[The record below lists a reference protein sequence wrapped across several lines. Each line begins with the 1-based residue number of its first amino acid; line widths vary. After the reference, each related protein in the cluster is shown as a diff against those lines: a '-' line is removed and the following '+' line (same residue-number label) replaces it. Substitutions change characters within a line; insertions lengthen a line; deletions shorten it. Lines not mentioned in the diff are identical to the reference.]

1 MKKLF
6 YILAIAA
13 AVCMTT
19 SCSKGKKFSV
29 SGTVAD
35 AKTQMLYFEHVGD
48 NGLEVL
54 DSVKLRANG
63 KFRFKAPQVEYP
75 DFYRLRLGNEAITLG
90 IDSCEQVVLKG
101 QKEDFGYNYTVE
113 GSVSSEKILQLK
125 RSSRDVFRQLSD
137 TTTTKTL
144 LEVDSIVEVHRQL
157 AKSIII
163 ENTRSSAAYYAVA
176 QTINGHY
183 YFSIDDHN
191 DRKMWAAV
199 ATAHKVYYPNSPR
212 TQALENAVIT
222 SMQGSKMPTLP
233 ATDEELGAIEISMP
247 NIAGDNVALSSL
259 RGKVVLL
266 DFFAYDIDG
275 AIAYLRFLNDL
286 YTKYH
291 DKGFEIYQVS
301 IDQDKLFWAEHAR
314 EMPWISVRDS
324 QAPYS
329 KALMTYNVRSLPTSF
344 LLDKNGDIVG
354 RFGADKL
361 ESEIDKLLK

>member
-1 MKKLF
+1 MKKLL
-6 YILAIAA
+6 YIFVVAA
-13 AVCMTT
+13 LILT
-19 SCSKGKKFSV
+19 SCSQKNKFSV
-29 SGTVAD
+29 SGSIAD
-35 AKTQMLYFEHVGD
+35 AKSQMLFFEHVGD
-48 NGLEVL
+48 GGLEVL
-54 DSVKLRANG
+54 DSVKLKANG
-63 KFRFKAPQVEYP
+63 KFKFKAPKAEYP

-90 IDSCEQVVLKG
+90 IDSCEQIIIKG
-101 QKEDFGYNYTVE
+101 QKEDFGYNYTVN
-113 GSVSSEKILQLK
+113 GSISSEIILELK
-125 RSSRDVFRQLSD
+125 KSSREVFRQLSD
-137 TTTTKTL
+137 TTVTKTL
-144 LEVDSIVEVHRQL
+144 LEADSIIEIHREL
-157 AKSIII
+157 ARSIII

-212 TQALENAVIT
+212 TQALEEAVVT
-222 SMQGSKMPTLP
+222 SMQGSLLATLP
-233 ATDEELGAIEISMP
+233 TPDEELGAIDLSLP
-247 NIAGDNVALSSL
+247 NIAGDNVTLSSL

-275 AIAYLRFLNDL
+275 AIAYLRFLNDI

-291 DKGFEIYQVS
+291 DKGLEIYQIS

-344 LLDKNGDIVG
+344 LLNQQGDIVG
-354 RFGADKL
+354 RFGADRL
-361 ESEIDKLLK
+361 ESEIAKLLD